1 MQERK
6 MPILRES
13 TRRNRTKKRREELL
27 LLPNSSVGVDPPGIM
42 FFFLFFFS
50 YCFRLADARHET
62 SWHNG
67 EQWKADITKG
77 KSKNYA
83 RVN

>member
-6 MPILRES
+6 MPILSGS
-13 TRRNRTKKRREELL
+13 TRRNRRKKRREELL
-27 LLPNSSVGVDPPGIM
+27 LLPISSVGVDPPGIM
-42 FFFLFFFS
+42 FFFLFFS